1 MKYGSDPK
9 GKGKFTKYDDPKKRE
24 ATKSDIMQYE
34 ATQKERMREGSRSAS
49 GAPKKGKVKEL
60 IDPWYGDRPPG
71 ASKGDDPSKLLASFK
86 KTALKKRLRS
96 KGVK

>member
-24 ATKSDIMQYE
+24 ATKEDIKQYK

-49 GAPKKGKVKEL
+49 GAPKK
-60 IDPWYGDRPPG
+60 
-71 ASKGDDPSKLLASFK
+71 K
-86 KTALKKRLRS
+86 K
-96 KGVK
+96 